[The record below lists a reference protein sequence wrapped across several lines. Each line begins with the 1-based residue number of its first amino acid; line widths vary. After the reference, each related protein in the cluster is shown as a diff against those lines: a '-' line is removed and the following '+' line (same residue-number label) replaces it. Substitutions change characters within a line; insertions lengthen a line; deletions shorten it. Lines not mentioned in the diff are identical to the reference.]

1 MRISPAQARIRLP
14 GPRAL
19 AHALKASIVLMVVL
33 ALGVPLGIGTPR
45 AMADPAPKP
54 VAAPHEPANAA
65 EARMSL
71 KLDKRLRNRALGTDV
86 TIAVLDEA
94 TNRLIVNRGATVPQL
109 PASNMKVITAVAAL
123 AALGPNRRFSTR
135 VLAGSRPNEVI
146 LQGGGDPLLTD
157 RDLRRLARLTAAR
170 LPRGRT
176 IVLRIDDHLFAG
188 PLRAPGWPR
197 SYLGSVAAPVRS
209 LARLGDYSTANQA
222 RAVAVFRRALAR
234 RGFTV
239 VLRSGRRAPVD
250 ARVLAQVSRHD
261 VRRAVKLMLSES
273 ENNVAEVLFRHVALA
288 SGEPGTWAGGRQAVT
303 SLLATLGFDTTRLRL
318 MDGSGLSRA
327 NRVTALALAQLARLS
342 RLDPRF
348 ATMYERGAM
357 PVSGR
362 SGTLDDR
369 YGRYSTRPSRCARGK
384 IRAKTGT
391 LFDTV
396 GLTGITIGGDG
407 QEKSFAILVN
417 HRPQRVST
425 LTTRRAVDGLAATI
439 NGCW

>member
-1 MRISPAQARIRLP
+1 M
-14 GPRAL
+14 
-19 AHALKASIVLMVVL
+19 
-33 ALGVPLGIGTPR
+33 ALGVPLGIGLP
-45 AMADPAPKP
+45 AAKADPGRHPVTAPL
-54 VAAPHEPANAA
+54 EPANAA

-71 KLDKRLRNRALGTDV
+71 KLAERLRNRALGTDV
-86 TIAVLDEA
+86 TVAVLDEA

-109 PASNMKVITAVAAL
+109 PASNMKVITALAAL
-123 AALGPNRRFSTR
+123 ATLGPDRRFSTR

-157 RDLRRLARLTAAR
+157 RDLRRLARLTAAK
-170 LPRGRT
+170 LTRGRPVT
-176 IVLRIDDHLFAG
+176 LRIDDHLFAG

-209 LARLGDYSTANQA
+209 LARVGDYSTGNLT
-222 RAVAVFRRALAR
+222 RAVAIFRKALAR

-239 VLRSGRRAPVD
+239 ALRSGIRAP
-250 ARVLAQVSRHD
+250 ANANVLAEVSRHD
-261 VRRAVKLMLSES
+261 VRQAVKLMLSES
-273 ENNVAEVLFRHVALA
+273 ENNVAEVLFRHTALA
-288 SGEPGTWAGGRQAVT
+288 SGQPGTWAGGRQAVT
-303 SLLATLGFDTTRLRL
+303 SLLSSLGLDTTGLRL

-327 NRVTALALAQLARLS
+327 NRVTALALAQIARLS

-369 YGRYSTRPSRCARGK
+369 YGRYSTKPSRCARGK

-407 QEKSFAILVN
+407 QEKSFSILVN